1 MINNRIAL
9 GKVSIKILIF
19 LFGNWKGGKKV
30 NFLFVILLDEFFHY
44 SLIGCFQFRNF
55 RQFITVQWA
64 NWREIKL
71 WAKTWMMGVV
81 RRYWKPQKQK
91 PKHIWLSLNNQRNN
105 QEAPSTK
112 TIPSLSLLRR
122 QLFLSLNSSRI
133 YPSTYSDTQF
143 WKNNDEI

>member
-1 MINNRIAL
+1 MINNRNAL

-81 RRYWKPQKQK
+81 RRYWKPHKQK

-112 TIPSLSLLRR
+112 NHSFFIFITSTII
-122 QLFLSLNSSRI
+122 FI
-133 YPSTYSDTQF
+133 FKQF
-143 WKNNDEI
+143 SHLPLDIFRHSILKE